1 MFLSTAIVSSFA
13 LLSGAT
19 VTQRDEMELAP
30 RATTGGVWFFADG
43 CHDTD
48 GYTGVP
54 LTQGKQLTC
63 MSGSTTDADGVEVEG
78 PYTNVVTS
86 NLEELGLKITLWNDT
101 ACTELITIVDADG
114 CAVASAAVSSLKT
127 RLNVGI

>member
-1 MFLSTAIVSSFA
+1 
-13 LLSGAT
+13 
-19 VTQRDEMELAP
+19 
-30 RATTGGVWFFADG
+30 
-43 CHDTD
+43 
-48 GYTGVP
+48 
-54 LTQGKQLTC
+54 